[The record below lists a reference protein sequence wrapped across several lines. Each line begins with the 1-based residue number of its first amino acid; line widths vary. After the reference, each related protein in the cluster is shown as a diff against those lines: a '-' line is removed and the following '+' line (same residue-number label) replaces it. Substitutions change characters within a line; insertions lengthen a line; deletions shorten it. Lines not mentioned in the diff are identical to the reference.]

1 MSNYDYN
8 KGYRWF
14 RFQKDSA
21 IDSSLP
27 PLASYR
33 SIRELTPILWMSNAE
48 HVANNERG
56 HVHSDSGSVF
66 SKRSEV
72 PSLRLPIILTSS
84 VSNAS
89 HAEPSVHVRE
99 TDIADCNTEYDKTDA
114 LAFPLY
120 IPTPTILM
128 GSDTGPMSQQPAIKR
143 TPVQKTRTKRT
154 GARKHGRDRPDLGT
168 QNGLEDCLFIQNGIQ
183 RFPASRK
190 GFLSAE
196 KEKDINDWID
206 GSKPSK

>member
-14 RFQKDSA
+14 RFQKDST

-27 PLASYR
+27 PLSSYR
-33 SIRELTPILWMSNAE
+33 SVRELNPILWMSHAE

-56 HVHSDSGSVF
+56 HVHSDSSSVL
-66 SKRSEV
+66 SRTHEA
-72 PSLRLPIILTSS
+72 PSLHLPIILAAS

-89 HAEPSVHVRE
+89 HAAPSVHVHE
-99 TDIADCNTEYDKTDA
+99 ADIADCHTEYGNTDT

-120 IPTPTILM
+120 IPTPTVLM
-128 GSDTGPMSQQPAIKR
+128 GSDAVSQQSAVKR
-143 TPVQKTRTKRT
+143 TPVHKTRTKRK
-154 GARKHGRDRPDLGT
+154 GARKSNKDGPNLGT
-168 QNGLEDCLFIQNGIQ
+168 QKGLQDCLFIQNGIQ

-196 KEKDINDWID
+196 KEKDINEWIN